1 MSPTLTL
8 AAIHALA
15 TACAPSVAP
24 ETVAAIARAE
34 SGQRI
39 LAIRANGAGGGA
51 ILPTTRH
58 EAIERA
64 HALLREGRSIDLG
77 LMQINSRNLGWLG
90 LSIEDAFDPCR
101 NIAAGARVLTSFS
114 GYNTG
119 HPQRGF
125 TNGYVARVLA
135 ASVSNAAQAPAP
147 AATLPLNPPP
157 PRPPTLS
164 LGRTVSGRTLT
175 YGR

>member
-1 MSPTLTL
+1 LT
-8 AAIHALA
+8 
-15 TACAPSVAP
+15 
-24 ETVAAIARAE
+24 AIARVE
-34 SGQRI
+34 SGQRT
-39 LAIRANGAGGGA
+39 LAIHASGSGGGA
-51 ILPTTRH
+51 ILPATRQ

-90 LSIEDAFDPCR
+90 LSVEDAFDPCR

-125 TNGYVARVLA
+125 ANGYVARVLSA
-135 ASVSNAAQAPAP
+135 GVSNAVQTPAP

-164 LGRTVSGRTLT
+164 LGRTVPGRTLT